1 MSAHLRVRQLLPD
14 ITAGQAS
21 HGTGQGGGGGQLV
34 WATAKTAGPGQEA
47 RTAVLA
53 TQQSLLVSVL
63 SHQEE
68 SGNWLCCIIWT
79 YVEGGGGDMWNGD
92 GGIAVYLYRKTE
104 FQCAAINK
112 HALFKRNVIA
122 KSSPNSGLT
131 FYRQSDLWY
140 CSSHVNRNT

>member
-1 MSAHLRVRQLLPD
+1 MSLGSQLLLLLKLLPQKKKNVCAHLRVRQLWPD

-21 HGTGQGGGGGQLV
+21 RGTGQGGGGGQLV

-63 SHQEE
+63 SQEE

-79 YVEGGGGDMWNGD
+79 YVEGG
-92 GGIAVYLYRKTE
+92 
-104 FQCAAINK
+104 
-112 HALFKRNVIA
+112 
-122 KSSPNSGLT
+122 
-131 FYRQSDLWY
+131 
-140 CSSHVNRNT
+140 